1 MEKLMRFGVAVP
13 EKLLERFDEFLGRQK
28 NTNRSEAIRQLIR
41 EAVAR
46 ESWDLED
53 EEVYG
58 TITITYDHHS
68 HDANSELTSIQHD
81 LGHVIICSTHIHVD
95 HDHCLE
101 VIVTRGK
108 ARIIRELVKELSV
121 LRCIESVSP
130 VITTII

>member
-1 MEKLMRFGVAVP
+1 G
-13 EKLLERFDEFLGRQK
+13 LLCREK

-41 EAVAR
+41 EAVAK
-46 ESWDLED
+46 ESWELED

-58 TITITYDHHS
+58 TITISYDHHS
-68 HDANSELTSIQHD
+68 HDATSTLTSIQHEFGD
-81 LGHVIICSTHIHVD
+81 VIICSTHIHVD

-108 ARIIRELVKELSV
+108 SRIIKDLVIELGK
-121 LRCIESVSP
+121 LRCIERVSP

>member
-1 MEKLMRFGVAVP
+1 MRFGVSVP
-13 EKLLERFDEFLGRQK
+13 EKLLERFDGLLCREK

-41 EAVAR
+41 EAVAK
-46 ESWDLED
+46 ESWELED

-68 HDANSELTSIQHD
+68 HDANSDLTSIQHD
-81 LGHVIICSTHIHVD
+81 FGDVIICSTHIHVD

-108 ARIIRELVKELSV
+108 SGDIKELVKELGK